1 MSDVKDNGN
10 GHEQS
15 AWIRK
20 PREEWIT
27 KRRDEAARTG
37 DANFS
42 QMHYARQGK
51 ITEEMVF
58 VAERERLTPELV
70 RDEVAVGH
78 MIIPANINHPRSHRA
93 RFSRRG

>member
-1 MSDVKDNGN
+1 MSDPKDNGN
-10 GHEQS
+10 GREHS

-20 PREEWIT
+20 PREEWIA
-27 KRRDEAARTG
+27 KRRAEAARTG

-58 VAERERLTPELV
+58 IAERERLTP
-70 RDEVAVGH
+70 
-78 MIIPANINHPRSHRA
+78 
-93 RFSRRG
+93 